1 MRFLDRRE
9 FLKFGSAAALGG
21 SALPMAAAAPPSAPS
36 PGAQATADYTI
47 RIATGLIELSP
58 EHIVSTTLYNSQF
71 PGRCCAS
78 RKVSGSSGGCPIV
91 AEAAHAGS

>member
-21 SALPMAAAAPPSAPS
+21 SALPLAAAAPPSAPS
-36 PGAQATADYTI
+36 PSAQATADYTI
-47 RIATGLIELSP
+47 RIATGLIEPSP

-71 PGRCCAS
+71 PGPLLRFKEGQRVIRGLS
-78 RKVSGSSGGCPIV
+78 HSG
-91 AEAAHAGS
+91 